1 MNLNNVDL
9 LIIGSGPAGLA
20 AAIKAKEVGVDNVI
34 IVERAERPGG
44 LLHQCIHNGFGLHYF
59 KEDLTGPEYAHRFIE
74 KAKDLDVDL
83 QLETMVLNISPEKE
97 VTLSSSKEGLRKLR
111 PKAIVLTTGC
121 RERTR
126 QQLMIPGT
134 RCAGILTAGTAQRYV
149 NVEGFM
155 PGKEIVILGSG
166 DVGMIM
172 ARRLT
177 LEGAEVKA
185 VVEILPYVGG
195 LIRNEVQCIH
205 DFDIPL
211 LLQHTI
217 TNIHGSERVEAVT
230 ISKVDENLQQIPGTE
245 RVIKCDTLLLSVGLI
260 PENELSITAGVKLD
274 PVTGGPIVNER
285 METNV
290 QGIFAGGNVVHV
302 HDLVDNVTWEAE
314 EAGTNAAD
322 YIMGKVKPSER
333 KITLKAERNV
343 RYVVPES
350 ITGER
355 EVTLYLRVNKPE
367 EKVELRI
374 GDIYRKFFRAVIPSE
389 MLKVSLSNKEFKK
402 LKKETEELVVNCERK
417 E

>member
-1 MNLNNVDL
+1 MSLNNVDL

-20 AAIKAKEVGVDNVI
+20 AAVKAKEVGVDNVI
-34 IVERAERPGG
+34 VVERAERPGG

-74 KAKDLDVDL
+74 KAKDLGVDL
-83 QLETMVLNISPEKE
+83 QLETMVLNISPDKE
-97 VTLSSSKEGLRKLR
+97 VTLSSSKEGMRKLR
-111 PKAIVLTTGC
+111 PKAIVLATGC
-121 RERTR
+121 REKTR

-185 VVEILPYVGG
+185 VVEILHYVGG

-205 DFDIPL
+205 DFHIPL

-217 TNIHGSERVEAVT
+217 TNIRGSERIEAVT
-230 ISKVDENLQQIPGTE
+230 TSKVDENLQQIPGTE

-290 QGIFAGGNVVHV
+290 PGIFAGGNVVHV

-314 EAGTNAAD
+314 EAGANAAD
-322 YIMGKVKPSER
+322 YIMGKLKPSER
-333 KITLKAERNV
+333 KITLKTERNI

-355 EVTLYLRVNKPE
+355 EVTLYLRVKEPE

-374 GDIYRKFFRAVIPSE
+374 GDIYRKFFRAVLPSE
-389 MLKVSLSNKEFKK
+389 MLKVRLSNKEFKK
-402 LKKETEELVVNCERK
+402 LKKGTEELVVNCERK